1 MFALANADSADVE
14 SGEYSV
20 NDVTVTEPGVIRRA
34 VGAAAIGN
42 VTEWFDFGVYS
53 YLAVKIE
60 SVFFAG
66 LSPTMSTIATL
77 GTFAAAFLVR
87 PFGGL
92 FFGPLGDRIG
102 RQKVLSLT
110 VIMMAISTFIIGILP
125 DYSTI
130 GVAAPMLLLLAR
142 LLQGFSTGG
151 EYGGAMAFIAEY
163 APDKRRGFLCSFL
176 EFGTL
181 TGYAMGATFATLLE
195 VLLSEDALLSWGWR
209 IPFLIA
215 GPIGAIGLYLRM
227 KLEETPAFAKIAAE
241 SESREGNQTLAEF
254 RKIFVNHWPAM
265 LVCGGIVLVFNVT
278 NYVLTSYMPTYLT
291 QTLPE
296 YGHAGTD
303 STVSQVL
310 QIIVLVLS
318 MVLITFVGKLSDRIG
333 RKPVMYTGCVLLVV
347 LSIPAVML
355 LKTGGTVATFCG
367 LALMGLMLLCFN
379 STSPS
384 TLPALFPTDIRYGG
398 LSIAFN
404 ISVSLFGGTSATV
417 IASLIAVT
425 GDLNTPAYYLMGA
438 GVIGAVA
445 VYFAK
450 ESAGKRLP
458 GSPPAAVDHAEAQQL
473 ATKAG

>member
-1 MFALANADSADVE
+1 MTGTVDSDPDD
-14 SGEYSV
+14 YSPG
-20 NDVTVTEPGVIRRA
+20 DVTVTEPGVIRRA
-34 VGAAAIGN
+34 VGAAAVGN

-60 SVFFAG
+60 SVFFND
-66 LSPTMSTIATL
+66 LSPTMGTIATL

-125 DYSTI
+125 DYNTI

-181 TGYAMGATFATLLE
+181 TGYAMGATFATVLE
-195 VLLSEDALLSWGWR
+195 LALSEEALLSWGWR
-209 IPFLIA
+209 IPFLVA

-241 SESREGNQTLAEF
+241 SEGREGNQTLTEF
-254 RKIFVNHWPAM
+254 KKIFVNHWPAM
-265 LVCGGIVLVFNVT
+265 VICGGIVLVFNVT
-278 NYVLTSYMPTYLT
+278 NYMLTNYMPTYLT
-291 QTLPE
+291 QTLPDAG
-296 YGHAGTD
+296 YAGTG

-310 QIIVLVLS
+310 QIVVLVVS

-333 RKPVMYTGCVLLVV
+333 RRPIMFTGCAMLIV
-347 LSIPAVML
+347 LSVPAVML
-355 LKTGGTVATFCG
+355 LRQGSTGATFAG
-367 LALMGLMLLCFN
+367 LMLMGLMLLCFN

-404 ISVSLFGGTSATV
+404 ISVSLFGGTAATAV
-417 IASLIAVT
+417 AALIAVS
-425 GDLNTPAYYLMGA
+425 GDLNMPAYYLMAA

-445 VYFAK
+445 VYFAR
-450 ESAGKRLP
+450 ESAGERLP
-458 GSPPAAVDHAEAQQL
+458 GSPPAAVDETEAREL
-473 ATKAG
+473 VGADR

>member
-1 MFALANADSADVE
+1 MAEEGSSGAN
-14 SGEYSV
+14 SGEFSV
-20 NDVTVTEPGVIRRA
+20 SDVTVTEPNVIRRA

-60 SVFFAG
+60 SVFFTG
-66 LSPTMSTIATL
+66 LSPTMGTIATL

-125 DYSTI
+125 DYHAI

-163 APDKRRGFLCSFL
+163 APDRRRGFLCSFL

-181 TGYAMGATFATLLE
+181 TGYALGATFATVLE
-195 VLLSEDALLSWGWR
+195 ATLSEDALLSWGWR

-215 GPIGAIGLYLRM
+215 GPIGGVGLYLRM

-241 SESREGNQTLAEF
+241 SEGREGNQTLGEF
-254 RKIFVNHWPAM
+254 RKIFLNHWPAM

-278 NYVLTSYMPTYLT
+278 NYMLTSYMPTYLT
-291 QTLPE
+291 QTLPQH
-296 YGHAGTD
+296 GHAGTP
-303 STVSQVL
+303 SVVSEVL
-310 QIIVLVLS
+310 QIFVLLAS
-318 MVLITFVGKLSDRIG
+318 MVLITFVGRLSDKIG
-333 RKPVMYTGCVLLVV
+333 RKPVLYTGCVLLVV
-347 LSIPAVML
+347 LSIPAFML
-355 LKTGGTVATFCG
+355 LKIGGTVATFGG
-367 LALMGLMLLCFN
+367 LLLMGLMLLCFN
-379 STSPS
+379 STCPS
-384 TLPALFPTDIRYGG
+384 VLPALFPTDIRYGG

-404 ISVSLFGGTSATV
+404 IAVSLFGGTTATV
-417 IASLIAVT
+417 VASLIAVT
-425 GDLNTPAYYLMGA
+425 GNIDIPAYYLMGA
-438 GVIGAVA
+438 GVIGAIA
-445 VYFAK
+445 VYCAK
-450 ESAGKRLP
+450 ETAGKRLP
-458 GSPPAAVDHAEAQQL
+458 GSPPAAVDREEAERLVAAQ
-473 ATKAG
+473 K

>member
-1 MFALANADSADVE
+1 MTGFLDADS
-14 SGEYSV
+14 GYSAE
-20 NDVTVTEPGVIRRA
+20 DVTVTEPGVIRRA
-34 VGAAAIGN
+34 VGAAAVGN

-60 SVFFAG
+60 SVFFSD
-66 LSPTMSTIATL
+66 LSPTMGTIATL

-110 VIMMAISTFIIGILP
+110 VIMMAVSTFIIGILP
-125 DYSTI
+125 DYNTI
-130 GVAAPMLLLLAR
+130 GLAAPILLLLAR

-181 TGYAMGATFATLLE
+181 TGYAMGATFATVLE
-195 VLLSEDALLSWGWR
+195 LALSEEALLSWGWR
-209 IPFLIA
+209 IPFLVA

-241 SESREGNQTLAEF
+241 SEGREGNQTLTEF
-254 RKIFVNHWPAM
+254 KKIFVNQWPAM
-265 LVCGGIVLVFNVT
+265 VICGGIVLVFNVT
-278 NYVLTSYMPTYLT
+278 NYMLTNYMPTYLT
-291 QTLPE
+291 QTLPDAG
-296 YGHAGTD
+296 YAGTG

-310 QIIVLVLS
+310 QIVVLVVS
-318 MVLITFVGKLSDRIG
+318 MVLITFVGKLSDHIG
-333 RKPVMYTGCVLLVV
+333 RRPIMFTGCVLLVV

-355 LKTGGTVATFCG
+355 LRQGSIGATFAG
-367 LALMGLMLLCFN
+367 LMLMGLMLLCFN
-379 STSPS
+379 STAPS

-404 ISVSLFGGTSATV
+404 ISVSLFGGTSATAV
-417 IASLIAVT
+417 AALIAVS
-425 GDLNTPAYYLMGA
+425 GDLNMPAYYLMAA
-438 GVIGAVA
+438 GVIGAIA

-458 GSPPAAVDHAEAQQL
+458 GSPPAAVDEAEAREL
-473 ATKAG
+473 AGADR

>member
-1 MFALANADSADVE
+1 MSGASSSNAE
-14 SGEYSV
+14 SDDFSV
-20 NDVTVTEPGVIRRA
+20 SDVTVTEPGVIRRA

-66 LSPTMSTIATL
+66 LSPTMGTIATL

-125 DYSTI
+125 DYHAI

-163 APDKRRGFLCSFL
+163 APDRKRGFLCSFL

-181 TGYAMGATFATLLE
+181 TGYALGASFATGLE
-195 VLLSEDALLSWGWR
+195 LLLSEEDLLAWGWR

-215 GPIGAIGLYLRM
+215 GPIGGIGLYLRM

-241 SESREGNQTLAEF
+241 SEGREGNQTLAEF

-291 QTLPE
+291 QTLPDN
-296 YGHAGTD
+296 GHAGTD
-303 STVSQVL
+303 STTSQVL
-310 QIIVLVLS
+310 QIVVLLVS
-318 MVLITFVGKLSDRIG
+318 MVLITFIGRLSDKIG

-347 LSIPAVML
+347 LAIPSVML
-355 LKTGGTVATFCG
+355 LKAGGTFATFSG
-367 LALMGLMLLCFN
+367 LMLMGLMLLCFN

-384 TLPALFPTDIRYGG
+384 VLPALFPTDIRYGG

-404 ISVSLFGGTSATV
+404 ISVSLFGGTAATV
-417 IASLIAVT
+417 IAALIALT
-425 GDLNTPAYYLMGA
+425 GNLDIPAYYLMGA

-458 GSPPAAVDHAEAQQL
+458 GSPPAAVDHEEAKVL
-473 ATKAG
+473 VGAKD